1 MKYLKAL
8 TKLGLSDHKLM
19 IEEGRRK
26 RPIIPREERICKTCN
41 KIEDE
46 IHFLINCDKDD
57 RTDKFK
63 IIINEVPCFEDM
75 PDSKTKFIYL
85 MSQEN
90 KNLTNLIAQCIH
102 TWFEIRE
109 SNE

>member
-1 MKYLKAL
+1 M
-8 TKLGLSDHKLM
+8 
-19 IEEGRRK
+19 
-26 RPIIPREERICKTCN
+26 
-41 KIEDE
+41 
-46 IHFLINCDKDD
+46 
-57 RTDKFK
+57 DKFK

-90 KNLTNLIAQCIH
+90 KKLTNLIAQCIH
-102 TWFEIRE
+102 DWFKIRE